1 MKEINM
7 NWEVELLISSKCKID
22 KKMSFLA
29 EKGDYDPFFSKVNID
44 NYYNSLSITIQA
56 IADSEEDA
64 IDAGFYFIGQALNYL
79 SWKTQ
84 SPFELYKHLEQ
95 TQLNKRTTAKQI
107 LDKELWE
114 QAFRFGR
121 NAHISKPKLA
131 MSLGWYRKSLNSQD
145 SIDSFLSKWLVIETL
160 FNKVELN
167 PSLVEEKSNDS
178 SINKSKGEIFYQIKQ
193 QILNLNIDFNF
204 DRLYEIKKRRNDI
217 AHGSFAINDI
227 DTIKEIIQMNN
238 EIEPLAYKL
247 LTNEVIS
254 NNYI

>member
-1 MKEINM
+1 MK
-7 NWEVELLISSKCKID
+7 WEVELLISSKCKID
-22 KKMSFLA
+22 REMSFFA

-84 SPFELYKHLEQ
+84 SPFELYKQLEQ
-95 TQLNKRTTAKQI
+95 TQLRKKITAKQI
-107 LDKELWE
+107 LDKEIWE
-114 QAFRFGR
+114 KAFRFGR
-121 NAHISKPKLA
+121 DAHINNPKLA
-131 MSLGWYRKSLNSQD
+131 MSLGWYRKSLNSED

-160 FNKVELN
+160 CNIVELT
-167 PSLVEEKSNDS
+167 PCLADEKSND
-178 SINKSKGEIFYQIKQ
+178 NRVHKFKGEIFYQIKQ

-238 EIEPLAYKL
+238 EIEPLAYRL
-247 LTNEVIS
+247 LTNEVTS